1 MLQEFN
7 PQIILKSVKMVMI
20 QLLRK
25 KAQFSLK
32 TGKEIQMIQ
41 IQKRETIKTSLLHS
55 KTINTKK
62 IKDRISSIILK
73 KKARSSKVCLD

>member
-25 KAQFSLK
+25 KAQFSFK

-41 IQKRETIKTSLLHS
+41 IQKRETMKTSLLHS

>member
-25 KAQFSLK
+25 KAQFSFK
-32 TGKEIQMIQ
+32 TGKGIQMIQ
-41 IQKRETIKTSLLHS
+41 IQKRETMKTSLLHS

-73 KKARSSKVCLD
+73 KKARSSKVCQD

>member
-25 KAQFSLK
+25 NAQFSFK
-32 TGKEIQMIQ
+32 TGKGIQMIQ
-41 IQKRETIKTSLLHS
+41 IQKRETMKTS
-55 KTINTKK
+55 
-62 IKDRISSIILK
+62 
-73 KKARSSKVCLD
+73 

>member
-7 PQIILKSVKMVMI
+7 PQIILKSVKMVMN

-25 KAQFSLK
+25 KVQFSFK
-32 TGKEIQMIQ
+32 TGKGIQMIQ

-55 KTINTKK
+55 KTINKKK